1 MSGGGHRASP
11 IGLVCILLSFSLVGC
26 VSDTQPTEGFELIVD
41 FENTSGTIVHSY
53 VDGDLVSTSN
63 VFLDFDFSN
72 TVSSNQ
78 LIEFGIRLVHNGDT
92 TSVNPDLSS
101 QISIEFT
108 HHGIYEII
116 AYAIGENGHE
126 ETKSIIVRIENEIN
140 WLESNTYNPKPITIN
155 PIPNPLGIFPASII
169 IDSTIENPVLIEN
182 IGGGR
187 EVEVTWSLFDQQE
200 DACQTKNDIIY
211 EGEEVNWNTIH
222 FNTYELH
229 DLTISYDE
237 GQDYINID
245 HTILIQYSAIESSPT
260 I

>member
-1 MSGGGHRASP
+1 MNGGGHRASP

-92 TSVNPDLSS
+92 TSVNPDLTS

-126 ETKSIIVRIENEIN
+126 ESKSIIVRIENEIN

-260 I
+260 V

>member
-1 MSGGGHRASP
+1 MSGGGHRASS
-11 IGLVCILLSFSLVGC
+11 IGLVCILLSFSLIGC

-92 TSVNPDLSS
+92 TSVNPDLTS

-108 HHGIYEII
+108 HHGIYEIM

-126 ETKSIIVRIENEIN
+126 ESKSIIVRIENEIN

-260 I
+260 V

>member
-72 TVSSNQ
+72 TISSNQ
-78 LIEFGIRLVHNGDT
+78 LIEFGIQLVHNGDT
-92 TSVNPDLSS
+92 TSVNPDLTS

-108 HHGIYEII
+108 HHGIYEIM

-126 ETKSIIVRIENEIN
+126 ESKSIIVRIENEIN

-260 I
+260 V

>member
-1 MSGGGHRASP
+1 MSGSGHRASP

-26 VSDTQPTEGFELIVD
+26 VSDTQPTEGLELIVD
-41 FENTSGTIVHSY
+41 FENTSGTIIHSY
-53 VDGDLVSTSN
+53 VNGDLVSTSN
-63 VFLDFDFSN
+63 VHLDFDFSN

-92 TSVNPDLSS
+92 TSVNPDLTS

-126 ETKSIIVRIENEIN
+126 ESKSVIVRIENEIN

-200 DACQTKNDIIY
+200 DACQTKNAIIY

-229 DLTISYDE
+229 DLTINYDD
-237 GQDYINID
+237 GQDYINIE
-245 HTILIQYSAIESSPT
+245 HSILIQYSAIESSPT

>member
-1 MSGGGHRASP
+1 MSGGGHRASS

-41 FENTSGTIVHSY
+41 FENTSGTIIHSY

-63 VFLDFDFSN
+63 VLLDFDFSN

-92 TSVNPDLSS
+92 TSVNPDLTS

-126 ETKSIIVRIENEIN
+126 ESKSVIVRIENEIN

-260 I
+260 V

>member
-1 MSGGGHRASP
+1 MSGGGHRALP

-63 VFLDFDFSN
+63 VLLDFDFSN

-92 TSVNPDLSS
+92 TSVNPDLTS

-126 ETKSIIVRIENEIN
+126 ESKSIIVRIENEIN

-222 FNTYELH
+222 FNTYEVH
-229 DLTISYDE
+229 DLTISYDD

-245 HTILIQYSAIESSPT
+245 HTILIQYSSIESSPT
-260 I
+260 V

>member
-1 MSGGGHRASP
+1 MNGGGHRASP

-41 FENTSGTIVHSY
+41 FENTSGTIIHSY

-63 VFLDFDFSN
+63 VLLDFDFSN

-92 TSVNPDLSS
+92 TFVNPDLTS

-126 ETKSIIVRIENEIN
+126 ESKSIIVRIENEIN
-140 WLESNTYNPKPITIN
+140 WLESNTYDPKPITIN

-260 I
+260 V

>member
-78 LIEFGIRLVHNGDT
+78 LIEFGIQLVHNGDT
-92 TSVNPDLSS
+92 TSVNPDLTS

-126 ETKSIIVRIENEIN
+126 ESKSIIVRIENEIN

-260 I
+260 V

>member
-63 VFLDFDFSN
+63 VLLDFDFSN
-72 TVSSNQ
+72 TVSSIQ
-78 LIEFGIRLVHNGDT
+78 LIEFGIQLVHNGDT
-92 TSVNPDLSS
+92 TSVNPDLTS

-126 ETKSIIVRIENEIN
+126 ESKSIIVRIENEIN

-260 I
+260 V

>member
-1 MSGGGHRASP
+1 MSGGANRASP

-41 FENTSGTIVHSY
+41 FENTSGTIIHSY

-78 LIEFGIRLVHNGDT
+78 LIEFGIRLLHNGDT
-92 TSVNPDLSS
+92 TSVNPDLTS

-126 ETKSIIVRIENEIN
+126 ENKSIIVRIENEIN
-140 WLESNTYNPKPITIN
+140 WLESNTYNPKPMTIN

-211 EGEEVNWNTIH
+211 EGEEVTWNTIH
-222 FNTYELH
+222 FNTYEVH

-245 HTILIQYSAIESSPT
+245 HSILIQYSAIESSPT
-260 I
+260 L

>member
-72 TVSSNQ
+72 TISSNQ
-78 LIEFGIRLVHNGDT
+78 LIEFGIQLVHNGDT
-92 TSVNPDLSS
+92 TSVNPDLTS

-126 ETKSIIVRIENEIN
+126 ESKSIIVRIENEIN

-260 I
+260 V

>member
-1 MSGGGHRASP
+1 MSGGANRASP

-92 TSVNPDLSS
+92 TSVNPDLTS

-126 ETKSIIVRIENEIN
+126 ESKSIIVRIENEIN

-222 FNTYELH
+222 FNTYEVH
-229 DLTISYDE
+229 DLTISYDD

-260 I
+260 V

>member
-63 VFLDFDFSN
+63 VLLDFDFSN

-92 TSVNPDLSS
+92 TSVNPDLTS

-108 HHGIYEII
+108 HHGIYEIM

-126 ETKSIIVRIENEIN
+126 ESKSIIVRIENEIN

-222 FNTYELH
+222 FNTYEVH
-229 DLTISYDE
+229 DLTISYDD

-260 I
+260 V

>member
-78 LIEFGIRLVHNGDT
+78 LIEFGIQFVHNGDT
-92 TSVNPDLSS
+92 TSVNPDLTS

-108 HHGIYEII
+108 HHGIYDII

-260 I
+260 V

>member
-108 HHGIYEII
+108 HHGIYEIV
-116 AYAIGENGHE
+116 AYAINEQNVQENH
-126 ETKSIIVRIENEIN
+126 SIIIRIEQKIE
-140 WLESNTYNPKPITIN
+140 WLESNTYNPKTLTIDTF
-155 PIPNPLGIFPASII
+155 PNNEGISPSSII
-169 IDSTIENPVLIEN
+169 INSTVENPVLIEN
-182 IGGGR
+182 VGGGR
-187 EVEVTWSLFDQQE
+187 EVEITWSLVDEQE
-200 DACQTKNDIIY
+200 DACQGRHAIVY
-211 EGEEVNWNTIH
+211 EGEQVNWKTIH
-222 FNTYELH
+222 FNTFEVHELR
-229 DLTISYDE
+229 ISYDD
-237 GQDYINID
+237 GQDFINVNQS
-245 HTILIQYSAIESSPT
+245 ILIEYSPVESPPT
-260 I
+260 G

>member
-41 FENTSGTIVHSY
+41 FENTSGTIIHSY

-92 TSVNPDLSS
+92 TSVNPDLTS

-126 ETKSIIVRIENEIN
+126 ESKSIIVRIENEIN

-260 I
+260 V

>member
-1 MSGGGHRASP
+1 MNGGGHRASP

-92 TSVNPDLSS
+92 TFVNPDLTS

-126 ETKSIIVRIENEIN
+126 ESKSIIVRIENEIN

-260 I
+260 V

>member
-92 TSVNPDLSS
+92 TFVNPDLTS

-126 ETKSIIVRIENEIN
+126 ESKSIIVRIENEIN

-260 I
+260 V

>member
-1 MSGGGHRASP
+1 MSGGGYRASP

-72 TVSSNQ
+72 TISSNQ

-92 TSVNPDLSS
+92 TSVNPDLTS

-126 ETKSIIVRIENEIN
+126 ESKSIIVRIENEIN

-245 HTILIQYSAIESSPT
+245 HTILIQ
-260 I
+260 

>member
-92 TSVNPDLSS
+92 TSVNPDLTS

-108 HHGIYEII
+108 HHGIYEIM

-126 ETKSIIVRIENEIN
+126 ESKSIIVRIENEIN

-200 DACQTKNDIIY
+200 DACQTKNDVIY

-260 I
+260 V

>member
-1 MSGGGHRASP
+1 MSGGGHRALP

-63 VFLDFDFSN
+63 VLLDFDFSN

-92 TSVNPDLSS
+92 TSVNPDLTS

-108 HHGIYEII
+108 HHGIYEIM

-126 ETKSIIVRIENEIN
+126 ESKSIIVRIENEIN
-140 WLESNTYNPKPITIN
+140 WLESNTYNPKPKTIN

-229 DLTISYDE
+229 DLTISYDD

-260 I
+260 V

>member
-11 IGLVCILLSFSLVGC
+11 IALVCILLSFSLVGC

-78 LIEFGIRLVHNGDT
+78 LIEFGIQLVHNGDT
-92 TSVNPDLSS
+92 TSVNPDLIS

-126 ETKSIIVRIENEIN
+126 ESKSIIVRIENEIN

-260 I
+260 V

>member
-1 MSGGGHRASP
+1 MSGGANRASP

-26 VSDTQPTEGFELIVD
+26 VSDAQPTEGFELIVD

-92 TSVNPDLSS
+92 TSVNPDLTS

-260 I
+260 V

>member
-11 IGLVCILLSFSLVGC
+11 ISLVCILLSFSLVGC

-78 LIEFGIRLVHNGDT
+78 LLEFGIRLVHNGDT
-92 TSVNPDLSS
+92 TSVNPDLTS

-126 ETKSIIVRIENEIN
+126 ESKSIIVRIENEIN

-260 I
+260 V

>member
-1 MSGGGHRASP
+1 MSGGANRASP

-92 TSVNPDLSS
+92 TSVNPDLTS

-260 I
+260 V

>member
-72 TVSSNQ
+72 TVSSIQ

-92 TSVNPDLSS
+92 TSVNPDLTS

-108 HHGIYEII
+108 HHGIYEIM

-126 ETKSIIVRIENEIN
+126 ESKSIIVRIENEIN

-260 I
+260 V

>member
-1 MSGGGHRASP
+1 MSGGGHRASS

-41 FENTSGTIVHSY
+41 FENTSGTIIHSY

-63 VFLDFDFSN
+63 VLLDFDFSN

-92 TSVNPDLSS
+92 TSVNPDLTS

-126 ETKSIIVRIENEIN
+126 ESKSVIVRIENEIN
-140 WLESNTYNPKPITIN
+140 WLESNTYDPKPITIN

-200 DACQTKNDIIY
+200 DACQTKNDVIY

-260 I
+260 V

>member
-41 FENTSGTIVHSY
+41 FENTSGTIIHSY

-63 VFLDFDFSN
+63 VLLDFDFSN

-92 TSVNPDLSS
+92 TFVNPDLTS

-126 ETKSIIVRIENEIN
+126 ESKSIIVRIENEIN

-260 I
+260 V

>member
-41 FENTSGTIVHSY
+41 FENTSGTIIHSY

-92 TSVNPDLSS
+92 TSVNPDLTS

-108 HHGIYEII
+108 HHGIYEIM

-126 ETKSIIVRIENEIN
+126 ESKSIIVRIENEIN

-222 FNTYELH
+222 FNTYEVH
-229 DLTISYDE
+229 DLTISYDD

-260 I
+260 V

>member
-63 VFLDFDFSN
+63 VLLDFDFSN

-78 LIEFGIRLVHNGDT
+78 LIEFGIQLVHNGDT
-92 TSVNPDLSS
+92 TSVNPDLTS

-126 ETKSIIVRIENEIN
+126 ESKSIIVRIENEIN

-260 I
+260 V

>member
-1 MSGGGHRASP
+1 MSGGGHRVSP

-26 VSDTQPTEGFELIVD
+26 VSDAQPTEGFELIVD
-41 FENTSGTIVHSY
+41 FENTSGTIIHSY

-63 VFLDFDFSN
+63 VLLDFDFSN

-78 LIEFGIRLVHNGDT
+78 LIEFGIQLVHNGDT
-92 TSVNPDLSS
+92 TSVNPDLTS

-126 ETKSIIVRIENEIN
+126 ESKSIIVRIENEIN

-260 I
+260 V

>member
-41 FENTSGTIVHSY
+41 FENTSGTIIHSY

-92 TSVNPDLSS
+92 TSVNPDLTS

-126 ETKSIIVRIENEIN
+126 ESKSIIVRIENEIN

>member
-41 FENTSGTIVHSY
+41 FENTSGTIIHSY

-78 LIEFGIRLVHNGDT
+78 LLEFGIRLVHNGDT
-92 TSVNPDLSS
+92 TSVNPDLTS

-126 ETKSIIVRIENEIN
+126 ESKSIIVRIENEIN

-229 DLTISYDE
+229 DLTISYDD

-245 HTILIQYSAIESSPT
+245 HSIFIQYSAIESSPT
-260 I
+260 L

>member
-1 MSGGGHRASP
+1 MSGGGHRASS

-41 FENTSGTIVHSY
+41 FENTSGTIIHSY

-63 VFLDFDFSN
+63 VLLDFDFSN

-92 TSVNPDLSS
+92 TSVNPDLTS

-126 ETKSIIVRIENEIN
+126 ESKSVIVRIENEIN

-200 DACQTKNDIIY
+200 DACQTKNAIIY

-245 HTILIQYSAIESSPT
+245 HSIFIQYSAIESSPT

>member
-1 MSGGGHRASP
+1 MSGGGHRASS
-11 IGLVCILLSFSLVGC
+11 ISLVCILLSFSLVGC

-41 FENTSGTIVHSY
+41 FENTSGTIIHSY

-63 VFLDFDFSN
+63 VLLDFDFSN

-92 TSVNPDLSS
+92 TSVNPDLTS

-126 ETKSIIVRIENEIN
+126 ESKSVIVRIENEIN

-200 DACQTKNDIIY
+200 DACQTKNAIIY

-245 HTILIQYSAIESSPT
+245 HSIFIQYSAIESSPT

>member
-1 MSGGGHRASP
+1 MSGGGHRVSP

-41 FENTSGTIVHSY
+41 FENTSGTIIHSY

-78 LIEFGIRLVHNGDT
+78 LLEFGIRLVHNGDT
-92 TSVNPDLSS
+92 TSVNPDLTS
-101 QISIEFT
+101 QISVEFT

-126 ETKSIIVRIENEIN
+126 ESKSIIVRIENEIN

-222 FNTYELH
+222 FNTYEVH
-229 DLTISYDE
+229 DLTISYDD

-245 HTILIQYSAIESSPT
+245 HSIFIQYSAIESSPT
-260 I
+260 L

>member
-1 MSGGGHRASP
+1 MSGGGHRVSP

-63 VFLDFDFSN
+63 VLLDFDFSN

-78 LIEFGIRLVHNGDT
+78 LIEFGIQLVHNGDT
-92 TSVNPDLSS
+92 TSVNPDLTS

-126 ETKSIIVRIENEIN
+126 ESKSIIVRIENEIN

-260 I
+260 V

>member
-11 IGLVCILLSFSLVGC
+11 IALVCILLSFSLAGC

-92 TSVNPDLSS
+92 TSVNPDLTS

-108 HHGIYEII
+108 HHGIYEIM

-126 ETKSIIVRIENEIN
+126 ESKSIIVRIENEIN

-222 FNTYELH
+222 FNTYEVH
-229 DLTISYDE
+229 DLTISYDD

-260 I
+260 V

>member
-92 TSVNPDLSS
+92 PSVNPDLTS

-108 HHGIYEII
+108 HHGIYEIM

-126 ETKSIIVRIENEIN
+126 ESKSIIVRIENEIN

-222 FNTYELH
+222 FNTYEVH
-229 DLTISYDE
+229 DLTISYDD

-260 I
+260 V